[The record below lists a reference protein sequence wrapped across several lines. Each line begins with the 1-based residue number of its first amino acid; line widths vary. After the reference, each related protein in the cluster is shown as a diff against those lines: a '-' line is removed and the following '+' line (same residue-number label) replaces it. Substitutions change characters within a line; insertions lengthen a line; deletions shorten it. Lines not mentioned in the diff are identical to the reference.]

1 MKADA
6 IHELITAAKALS
18 PSGEIGDGK
27 VAHFH
32 HLAERASAELAA
44 IPSPFTHFLAGD
56 HRVEVDPRRS
66 VIMVDRFT
74 YSVDV
79 LAGGLIT
86 APGTC
91 ISIAETSPGHLTVTQ
106 RRIAQCPHGEP
117 LASGCRDCDRE
128 HREATA

>member
-1 MKADA
+1 MTLDA

-27 VAHFH
+27 VAHF
-32 HLAERASAELAA
+32 
-44 IPSPFTHFLAGD
+44 
-56 HRVEVDPRRS
+56 
-66 VIMVDRFT
+66 
-74 YSVDV
+74 Y
-79 LAGGLIT
+79 
-86 APGTC
+86 
-91 ISIAETSPGHLTVTQ
+91 HLTVTQ

>member
-1 MKADA
+1 MKLDA
-6 IHELITAAKALS
+6 IHELITAA
-18 PSGEIGDGK
+18 
-27 VAHFH
+27 
-32 HLAERASAELAA
+32 
-44 IPSPFTHFLAGD
+44 IPSPYTHFIEGKHL
-56 HRVEVDPRRS
+56 HRVEVDPTRR

-117 LASGCRDCDRE
+117 LASGCRDCERE